1 MPKDCTASASGR
13 RLLKIDQQMAYILH
27 LDFNP
32 HDADHRQV
40 ADWLTAQPDPAEAVV
55 RLVKAANEGARRLL
69 QWEELAT
76 LLVNDI
82 QEVRAPL
89 AGQMPKKISK
99 PEATEDPESARR
111 LDSMFG

>member
-1 MPKDCTASASGR
+1 
-13 RLLKIDQQMAYILH
+13 MAYILH

-40 ADWLTAQPDPAEAVV
+40 AGWLTAQPDPAEAVV

-69 QWEELAT
+69 QWEELAQ

-89 AGQMPKKISK
+89 AGRSPEKRRK
-99 PEATEDPESARR
+99 PDVREDPESARR

>member
-1 MPKDCTASASGR
+1 
-13 RLLKIDQQMAYILH
+13 MAYILH

-82 QEVRAPL
+82 QEVRAPVNDIQEVRAPL
-89 AGQMPKKISK
+89 AGQSPEKRPK
-99 PEATEDPESARR
+99 PEVQENPESAQR